1 MELCGVVD
9 LSPSM
14 SLGNT
19 LSLGFVERGPFVHN
33 VVVHGRYHLSAPS
46 QGHRGVYIG
55 LRSFI

>member
-33 VVVHGRYHLSAPS
+33 VVVHERYHLSALS
-46 QGHRGVYIG
+46 QGHRG
-55 LRSFI
+55 FI